1 MKARELMAILRRLGA
16 AERAGKGS
24 HVRFTIGSCSTTVPN
39 HKSEDIKK
47 GTLAAIEASL
57 EPCLGKGWL
66 KKIVR
71 EGR

>member
-1 MKARELMAILRRLGA
+1 LAAGA

-24 HVRFTIGSCSTTVPN
+24 HVRFTIGTCSTTVPN
-39 HKSEDIKK
+39 DKGEDIKK

-57 EPCLGKGWL
+57 EPCLGEDWL

-71 EGR
+71 ERR

>member
-1 MKARELMAILRRLGA
+1 VKARELMAILRRLGA

-24 HVRFTIGSCSTTVPN
+24 HVRFTI
-39 HKSEDIKK
+39 KK

-57 EPCLGKGWL
+57 EPCLGKDWL

>member
-1 MKARELMAILRRLGA
+1 VKARELMAILRRLGA

-24 HVRFTIGSCSTTVPN
+24 HVRFTIGPC
-39 HKSEDIKK
+39 IKK

-57 EPCLGKGWL
+57 EPCLGKDWL